1 MQRHDGTDSNDTMVP
16 ITVLRM
22 VPIQRYR
29 QCKTKFVSTIHAY
42 ILDDFIYNFGRL
54 KGGFFA
60 YIWLYLLTSRI
71 DKIVT
76 LSNNAIKYYSHWIS
90 PEKLTFIYN
99 GRSINISDKINT
111 ELQAQIREFKGEF
124 RLLGVNCKLTRRKG
138 VDLLIEALPML
149 DNYKLLIIGDGLV
162 RKELENQALR
172 LKVDDRCLFLGYQE
186 KAYRFVPFY
195 DIYASPSRSEGFGLA
210 IMEAAIYSRKVLC
223 SDIPIFRELFT
234 ETEVCFFDLQNI
246 NSLVQA
252 VKQLEKN
259 NSFGLNLNKKWLSSF
274 SPERMASNYLDLY
287 ESL

>member
-1 MQRHDGTDSNDTMVP
+1 M
-16 ITVLRM
+16 
-22 VPIQRYR
+22 
-29 QCKTKFVSTIHAY
+29 
-42 ILDDFIYNFGRL
+42 
-54 KGGFFA
+54 
-60 YIWLYLLTSRI
+60 LTSRI

-124 RLLGVNCKLTRRKG
+124 RLLGINCKLTRRKG

-186 KAYRFVPFY
+186 KAYRFVPF
-195 DIYASPSRSEGFGLA
+195 
-210 IMEAAIYSRKVLC
+210 M
-223 SDIPIFRELFT
+223 IFML
-234 ETEVCFFDLQNI
+234 L
-246 NSLVQA
+246 QA
-252 VKQLEKN
+252 VVRVL
-259 NSFGLNLNKKWLSSF
+259 
-274 SPERMASNYLDLY
+274 A
-287 ESL
+287 

>member
-1 MQRHDGTDSNDTMVP
+1 M
-16 ITVLRM
+16 
-22 VPIQRYR
+22 
-29 QCKTKFVSTIHAY
+29 
-42 ILDDFIYNFGRL
+42 
-54 KGGFFA
+54 
-60 YIWLYLLTSRI
+60 
-71 DKIVT
+71 
-76 LSNNAIKYYSHWIS
+76 
-90 PEKLTFIYN
+90 TFIYN